1 MSSYGMRSYDRTIE
15 EPPCEQRVAMLRD
28 PSSVT
33 DPERIGT

>member
-1 MSSYGMRSYDRTIE
+1 VYFYGMQSYDRTIE

-33 DPERIGT
+33 DLEQSET